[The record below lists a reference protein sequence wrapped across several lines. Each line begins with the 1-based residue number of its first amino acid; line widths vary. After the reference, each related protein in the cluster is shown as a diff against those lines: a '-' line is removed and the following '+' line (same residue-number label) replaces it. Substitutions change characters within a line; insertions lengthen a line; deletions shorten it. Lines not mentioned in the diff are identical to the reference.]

1 MSNGTLQLQRFN
13 VFIMRIS
20 KILTSCTL
28 AVVTASEFQPE
39 EIITRDVCILGGGA
53 TGSYAAVQL
62 VERGYSV
69 AVVEQKDRLGG
80 HSETLYLLNGDLID
94 YGIRTYFNDSVV
106 RNFFDQ
112 LQVEYEQYIPAA
124 NRTDRV
130 NFRTGE
136 RVRNEP
142 YTEDPTPAL
151 LRYRAALEQF
161 DYLSTGGFYLPD
173 EVPEVLLRSFREFV
187 DANDLHDAL
196 FVIWTF
202 SEALGDI
209 LETPLLFVLQLFGT
223 PHINGVLQGY
233 IRPRNGSATT
243 FRAAARYIGESNI
256 LYRSTA
262 VQTIRNS
269 TGVQLVAENA
279 DGVQKLIRA
288 RKLLIAFPP
297 ILPKLR
303 GFDLE
308 ATELALFRKWIYTPY
323 YAAIVKGSG
332 IPDEIN
338 VVNTDP
344 GQPGSFPVPPY
355 ECILDY
361 SGVAGYYRTRLVGN
375 ESFTE
380 EDAQQLV
387 LDDLRRMGDAGTY
400 PINEKPEIIA
410 FESHWPT
417 SIMVPVDDV
426 RDGFY
431 RELYALQGQRSTYYT
446 GYAFYTDYSTQLWNY
461 TRTIVDMMTAELG
474 ISTNSNGEM

>member
-1 MSNGTLQLQRFN
+1 MLAP
-13 VFIMRIS
+13 
-20 KILTSCTL
+20 CTL
-28 AVVTASEFQPE
+28 ALAAASEFQPE
-39 EIITRDVCILGGGA
+39 DIITRDVCILGGGA

-80 HSETLYLLNGDLID
+80 HSETLYLLNGDFID
-94 YGIRTYFNDSVV
+94 YGIRAYFNDSIV
-106 RNFFDQ
+106 RDFFDQ
-112 LQVEYEQYIPAA
+112 LHVEYEQFIPAA

-136 RVRNEP
+136 RVHNEP
-142 YTEDPTPAL
+142 YLGDPIPAL

-173 EVPEVLLRSFREFV
+173 EVPEVLLRPFREFV
-187 DANDLHDAL
+187 EANDLHDAL

-202 SEALGDI
+202 SDALGDI

-223 PHINGVLQGY
+223 PHINGLLQGY
-233 IRPRNGSATT
+233 IRASNGSATT
-243 FRAAARYIGESNI
+243 FRAAARDIGESNI

-262 VQTIRNS
+262 IQTTRNS
-269 TGVQLVAENA
+269 TGVQLVVKSA
-279 DGVQKLIRA
+279 DGVRKLIRA
-288 RKLLIAFPP
+288 QKLLIAFPP

-303 GFDLE
+303 GFDLDD
-308 ATELALFRKWIYTPY
+308 TEISLFRKWIYTPY
-323 YAAIVKGSG
+323 YAAVVKNSG
-332 IPDEIN
+332 IPDELN

-344 GQPGSFPVPPY
+344 SQPGSFPVPPY

-361 SGVAGYYRTRLVGN
+361 SDVSGYYRTRLVGN

-380 EDAQQLV
+380 VDAQQLV

-461 TRTIVDMMTAELG
+461 TRSIVDLMTAELG
-474 ISTNSNGEM
+474 SPTRSD

>member
-1 MSNGTLQLQRFN
+1 
-13 VFIMRIS
+13 MRIS
-20 KILTSCTL
+20 KILAPCTL
-28 AVVTASEFQPE
+28 ALAAASEFQPE
-39 EIITRDVCILGGGA
+39 DIITRDVCILGGGA

-69 AVVEQKDRLGG
+69 TVVEPKDRLGG
-80 HSETLYLLNGDLID
+80 HSETLYLPNGDFID
-94 YGIRTYFNDSVV
+94 YGIRAYFNDPVV
-106 RNFFDQ
+106 RDFLDQ
-112 LQVEYEQYIPAA
+112 LHVEYEQYIPPA

-136 RVRNEP
+136 RVHNEP
-142 YTEDPTPAL
+142 YPRDPTPAL

-173 EVPEVLLRSFREFV
+173 DVPEVLLRPFREFV
-187 DANDLHDAL
+187 EANDVYDAL
-196 FVIWTF
+196 FIIWTF

-223 PHINGVLQGY
+223 PHINGLLQGY
-233 IRPRNGSATT
+233 IRPRNGSAAT

-262 VQTIRNS
+262 VQTSRNS
-269 TGVQLVAENA
+269 TGVQLVAKSA
-279 DGVQKLIRA
+279 DGARKLIRA

-303 GFDLE
+303 GFDLDD
-308 ATELALFRKWIYTPY
+308 TELALFRKWIYTPY
-323 YAAIVKGSG
+323 YAAVVKDSG
-332 IPDEIN
+332 IPNELN
-338 VVNTDP
+338 AVNTDP
-344 GQPGSFPVPPY
+344 SQPGNFPLPPY

-361 SGVAGYYRTRLVGN
+361 SDVAGYYRTRLVGN

-380 EDAQQLV
+380 ENAQQLV
-387 LDDLRRMGDAGTY
+387 LDDLRRMRDAGTY
-400 PINEKPEIIA
+400 PINENPEIIA
-410 FESHWPT
+410 LESHWPT

-461 TRTIVDMMTAELG
+461 TRSIVDIMTAELADQTRPARG
-474 ISTNSNGEM
+474 M